1 MKVLFLD
8 IDGVLNSDAYAKRYH
23 QEHLREKGYHI
34 WVDPDCVE
42 LVRQLCEKEHV
53 KIILSSSW
61 RSYDLDHTI
70 IHLKEYQGLKPLLK
84 YLIGITPGCMSRC
97 RGREIQDVLNNFDWC
112 VKNGLISDKYK
123 GKKIDKYA
131 IIDDDTDMFENQ
143 KPFFVQTD
151 WFIGITKEDIEKLT
165 NILKDEN

>member
-8 IDGVLNSDAYAKRYH
+8 IDGVINSDAYVKRYH
-23 QEHLREKGYHI
+23 DEHLREKGYNI
-34 WVDPDCVE
+34 LVDPEAVE

-61 RSYDLDHTI
+61 RSFDLEHT
-70 IHLKEYQGLKPLLK
+70 LTYLREYPSLKPLLK
-84 YLIGITPGCMSRC
+84 YIIGITPGSLTRY
-97 RGREIQDVLNNFDWC
+97 RGKEIQDFLDNYKLC
-112 VKNGLISDKYK
+112 AKNGLIREKYK
-123 GKKIDKYA
+123 GEKIDKYA
-131 IIDDDTDMFENQ
+131 IVDDDSDMFENQ

>member
-8 IDGVLNSDAYAKRYH
+8 IDGVINSDAYVKRYH
-23 QEHLREKGYHI
+23 DEHLREKGYNI
-34 WVDPDCVE
+34 LVDPEAVE

-61 RSYDLDHTI
+61 RSFDLEHT
-70 IHLKEYQGLKPLLK
+70 LTYLREYPSLKPLLK
-84 YLIGITPGCMSRC
+84 YIIGITPGSLTRY
-97 RGREIQDVLNNFDWC
+97 RGKEIQDFLDNYKLC
-112 VKNGLISDKYK
+112 AKNGLIKEKYK
-123 GKKIDKYA
+123 REKIDKYA
-131 IIDDDTDMFENQ
+131 IVDDDSDMFENQ